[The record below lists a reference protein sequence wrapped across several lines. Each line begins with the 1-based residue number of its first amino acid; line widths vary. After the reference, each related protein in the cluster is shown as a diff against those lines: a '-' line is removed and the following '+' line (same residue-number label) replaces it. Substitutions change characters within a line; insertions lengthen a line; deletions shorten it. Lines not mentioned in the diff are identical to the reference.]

1 MIRVKGANY
10 VLQTSHNVAIN
21 PYPGK
26 GELVVLFGGHGQT
39 EPNHRV
45 GPQVLDYHLMHY
57 IESGCGTFHSMGR
70 EYTLSKGDC
79 FFIFP
84 GELVSY
90 VSDSELPWSY
100 RWIGFRGNKAR
111 EMLSEAKV
119 SPETPVIT
127 ITHKRV
133 PGLFGRIE
141 RVLGQAKTNC
151 DLSADGYMRLLI
163 AELAED
169 HWTRSESSDESL
181 SAIQRQVEQA
191 IRWLTLQY
199 SQQISIEQMAQTLGY
214 HRTHLSKM
222 FKQHTGMSPMSFLL
236 KIRMERSR
244 LLLTENLTIEQIAS
258 SVGFP
263 DPLYFSKQFKKWY
276 GSSPTEYRAMLQGK
290 ELYDCSQ

>member
-1 MIRVKGANY
+1 
-10 VLQTSHNVAIN
+10 VLQTSYNVAIN

-45 GPQVLDYHLMHY
+45 GPQVLDYHLVHY
-57 IESGCGTFHSMGR
+57 IESGCGKFHSMGR
-70 EYTLSKGDC
+70 EYSLSKGDF

-90 VSDSELPWSY
+90 DSDSEFPWSY
-100 RWIGFRGNKAR
+100 RWIGFRGNKAAQ
-111 EMLSEAKV
+111 LLNEAGITPQ
-119 SPETPVIT
+119 SPVIT
-127 ITHKRV
+127 IAHKRV
-133 PGLFGRIE
+133 PPIFGRIE
-141 RVLGQAKTNC
+141 RVLSEAKANC

-163 AELAED
+163 AEFAED
-169 HWTRSESSDESL
+169 RIMRSKSNDEAL

-236 KIRMERSR
+236 KIRMERAR

-258 SVGFP
+258 SVGFL

-276 GSSPTEYRAMLQGK
+276 GSAPTEYRAILQGK
-290 ELYDCSQ
+290 ERYDCSQ